1 MENSKGPYARRLR
14 EQSSQNDTR
23 TLTTRTVTERVSA
36 VLCQFPAKVI
46 ARASGSS
53 VRAAENIRQG
63 DNAMSLVYFLR
74 ACQQIP
80 ELRSLAMELMGCE
93 TTIDPEFQRGISML
107 MNSFARQQAGRAE

>member
-1 MENSKGPYARRLR
+1 METSKGPYARRLH
-14 EQSSQNDTR
+14 EHSSQNDSR
-23 TLTTRTVTERVSA
+23 TLTTRTVTEKVSA

-46 ARASGSS
+46 AKASGSS

-93 TTIDPEFQRGISML
+93 TTINPDRERALAML
-107 MNSFARQQAGRAE
+107 VNSYMRQT